1 MINPKKANKDM
12 KIILNVDNPD
22 FFLQTAS
29 CLIENALETY
39 GDSRA
44 NYLRKATSLIN
55 VARCYEA

>member
-1 MINPKKANKDM
+1 M

-44 NYLRKATSLIN
+44 NYLRKATTLIN